1 MSFKPREYQQ
11 QGYNDVLNAFSI
23 VLLKNKYYI

>member
-1 MSFKPREYQQ
+1 MFKPIEYQQ
-11 QGYNDVLNAFSI
+11 QGYEEVLNAFSI